1 LSDGFGRKINDD
13 GVHLAAN
20 LSLVVSESSSS
31 VSETSTV
38 QHLYLQGMRALI
50 KYQPDHVL
58 NYIDTVVD
66 KLLKCSRNSAYEVVH
81 TAERALENIVSNLD
95 PARCF
100 QTLIPYLNRSH
111 FEDENSLSIVLSAL
125 RTLVKLVGR
134 VPASDLSASLSSIMP
149 CIFQTVKQSS
159 VDMRKATVFV
169 IVEIYCVLREAMAPY
184 LLQLNP
190 TQLKLVTIYI
200 ERKGLPLPLQEK

>member
-1 LSDGFGRKINDD
+1 
-13 GVHLAAN
+13 
-20 LSLVVSESSSS
+20 
-31 VSETSTV
+31 
-38 QHLYLQGMRALI
+38 MRALI